1 MSREILIPFV
11 LGMLTA
17 APLAAQHPA
26 HEHAGVGD
34 HTSPSLEA
42 LDPETRAI
50 AESQLDQVRAATAR
64 YRDHAAA
71 EADGYRRFE
80 PGPGDPLM
88 GEHWYRPDRV
98 RDPLDLSRPSTLIY
112 ARIGDERRLVAVAYT
127 IRQAPGRPLPE
138 GFAGEADRWHVHDIA
153 ELARITLSE
162 RPVIRWVVE
171 NRLRH
176 GPLGRRIA
184 DSDLVMLHAWIRMEN
199 PDGIFANRNTA
210 LPYAR
215 AGLPIAWSD
224 GEPAAR
230 GVALLLPGACEG
242 QTEALDRM
250 ARLERDQERAIATA
264 CAAAE
269 AEVRMG
275 HAHAVAEG
283 SPAALNAVAARA
295 FAGYAKT
302 VEGVLSGDQEE
313 RLAALRSATRH

>member
-11 LGMLTA
+11 LGMLAA

-34 HTSPSLEA
+34 HTSAGLEA

-98 RDPLDLSRPSTLIY
+98 RAPLDLARPSTLIY
-112 ARIGDERRLVAVAYT
+112 ARVGGERKLVAVAYT
-127 IRQAPGRPLPE
+127 VRQEPGRRLPE
-138 GFAGEADRWHVHDIA
+138 GFAGEADRWHVHGLA
-153 ELARITLSE
+153 ELARITLSD
-162 RPVIRWVVE
+162 RPVLQWVVE

-176 GPLGRRIA
+176 GPLGRRMA
-184 DSDLVMLHAWIRMEN
+184 DSDLVMLHAWIGMEN

-242 QTEALDRM
+242 QIEALDRM
-250 ARLERDQERAIATA
+250 ARLERDQEKAIAKA
-264 CAAAE
+264 CEVAT
-269 AEVRMG
+269 AEVDAARDR
-275 HAHAVAEG
+275 AVAAG
-283 SPAALNAVAARA
+283 SPTELNAVAARV
-295 FAGYAKT
+295 FASYAWT
-302 VEGVLSGDQEE
+302 VERVLTGEQEE
-313 RLAALRSATRH
+313 RLAALRAATRH